1 MQSENFSYDQA
12 ATGFYGSRFELKKRR
27 KRKYKIRTHRCKQI
41 PQSESTSNKR
51 VIVVKLHSFRKEKSQ
66 SHRDKIDDSA
76 MT

>member
-1 MQSENFSYDQA
+1 MTKQPLDFMGLGLNRKSKEK
-12 ATGFYGSRFELKKRR
+12 EKKR

-41 PQSESTSNKR
+41 PESTSNKR

-66 SHRDKIDDSA
+66 SHRDKIDDLA